1 MQFAWEHVTRYQTP
15 YLDLVGSPDSVTLST
30 ACDIPGK
37 FKIVPII
44 CKKPNEEGV
53 NMKIFKISSV
63 SFGLKRLIGHTSTTS
78 CIDNIPAYFSIL
90 LEL

>member
-15 YLDLVGSPDSVTLST
+15 YLDVDLVGSPDSVTLST

-44 CKKPNEEGV
+44 CKKANGEGV
-53 NMKIFKISSV
+53 NMEKFLSQFWAQKINWSNVNHIV
-63 SFGLKRLIGHTSTTS
+63 YR
-78 CIDNIPAYFSIL
+78 
-90 LEL
+90 